1 MPSGHHIPNHKLR
14 DIAAGY
20 LDLHMTPEL
29 ILQTFFGEEQVSH
42 RPSLRWITRLCRRL
56 THESRLSFSTG
67 PFKKLGRKRSQLLPF
82 EATCLLDLFSATNCR
97 CLRKLHGD
105 FKRTHFVNPD
115 SICPKLWDDRK
126 VFPQPSLLVKS
137 DGTWTH
143 LARWGWNHG
152 V

>member
-20 LDLHMTPEL
+20 LDLHMTPQL

-82 EATCLLDLFSATNCR
+82 EATCLLDLFSSTNCKS
-97 CLRKLHGD
+97 LRKLHGD
-105 FKRTHFVNPD
+105 FKRAHFINPD
-115 SICPKLWDDRK
+115 LAPSYETIVKFSHNHRYSRK
-126 VFPQPSLLVKS
+126 VMERLSY
-137 DGTWTH
+137 
-143 LARWGWNHG
+143 LAR
-152 V
+152 